1 MGSAAMQAGL
11 ESESCCA
18 RWVKTVVD
26 AAGASGDALRMLA
39 LRLRKSERWTKVEKR
54 RQCASK
60 HDIEAR
66 ATELAPIRS
75 STNAIATAKTNSAA
89 R

>member
-1 MGSAAMQAGL
+1 MQAGL

-18 RWVKTVVD
+18 RWVETVVD
-26 AAGASGDALRMLA
+26 AAGASGDTSSMLA
-39 LRLRKSERWTKVEKR
+39 PLPCKSERWTKVEKR
-54 RQCASK
+54 RQCAIK
-60 HDIEAR
+60 HDIDTR
-66 ATELAPIRS
+66 ATELAPTRS